1 MATSLKIFFLFLFIG
16 VAMNSY
22 SQKKYPYSAA
32 DKLALANANKK
43 AAKMNDTTLSEKQA
57 YAAGMEYQR
66 IYNKYKDT
74 SMKWAVRCFE
84 YYCWE
89 ENDYTFTTQ
98 QKTVAFNL
106 GQIYEKGKGIKADT
120 MMAITWYQLS
130 TATGIAKGKVLSKIV
145 CGRPLVLESA
155 GEKMQPEQVRR
166 LLHSGAT
173 ISLATLPTC
182 KFDKNQIATMAEP
195 IAEFMKER
203 PDLLLRIEYNTSGM
217 WNSTHSLNVQQNT
230 LRVIDQ
236 LAAYLVD
243 KVGIS
248 AERVK
253 KPLMEGNATM
263 FGGKGLSYIEFTP
276 VTYAEYTT
284 NQ

>member
-1 MATSLKIFFLFLFIG
+1 MANPLKIFFLFLFTGLAAI
-16 VAMNSY
+16 SY
-22 SQKKYPYSAA
+22 SQKTYRYSAA

-89 ENDYTFTTQ
+89 ENEYVFTAQ
-98 QKTVAFNL
+98 QKAVAYNL
-106 GQIYEKGKGIKADT
+106 GQIYEKGKGTKADT
-120 MMAITWYQLS
+120 MMAITWYHLS
-130 TATGIAKGKVLSKIV
+130 TATGIAKGKALAKII
-145 CGRPLVLESA
+145 CGRTLVLESA

-166 LLHSGAT
+166 MLHSGAT

-182 KFDKNQIATMAEP
+182 KYDKNQIAKMAEP

-203 PDLLLRIEYNTSGM
+203 PDLLLRIEYNTSSM
-217 WNSTHSLNVQQNT
+217 WNSTHSLNVRQNA
-230 LRVIDQ
+230 LLVIDQ
-236 LAAYLVD
+236 LSAYLVD

-253 KPLMEGNATM
+253 KPLMEGNATI
-263 FGGKGLSYIEFTP
+263 FKGKGLSYIEFTP
-276 VTYAEYTT
+276 VTYEEFNS